1 LLRFLLDTDICSYI
15 MRGSHPSLQRR
26 MRSAA
31 IGEQA
36 ISVVTKAELLFGVS
50 VSPRPEKEDAAVAAF
65 LLHVDVLPLE
75 DAVAQH
81 YAEIRADLKARGVMI
96 GANDLWLAAHARS
109 LGLTLVTNNTRE
121 FERVGDLQLANW
133 TEPA

>member
-1 LLRFLLDTDICSYI
+1 MKGSY
-15 MRGSHPSLQRR
+15 PALQRR

-50 VSPRPEKEDAAVAAF
+50 VSPRPKKESVAVAAF
-65 LLHVDVLPLE
+65 LLHVAILPLE
-75 DAVAQH
+75 DAAAQH
-81 YAEIRADLKARGVMI
+81 YAEIRAELKARGVMI

-121 FERVGDLQLANW
+121 FRRVSGLLLENW
-133 TEPA
+133 TTA

>member
-1 LLRFLLDTDICSYI
+1 MLRFLLDTDICSYI

-50 VSPRPEKEDAAVAAF
+50 VSPRPEKEGIAVAAF
-65 LLHVDVLPLE
+65 LFLVDVLPLE

-81 YAEIRADLKARGVMI
+81 YAEIRADLKVRGVMI

-109 LGLTLVTNNTRE
+109 VGLTLVTNNTRE
-121 FERVGDLQLANW
+121 FGRVDGLQLANW
-133 TEPA
+133 TDPT

>member
-1 LLRFLLDTDICSYI
+1 MLRFLLDTDICSYI

-26 MRSAA
+26 MRSAV

-36 ISVVTKAELLFGVS
+36 VSVVTEAELLFGVS
-50 VSPRPEKEDAAVAAF
+50 VSPRPEKEGIAVAAF
-65 LLHVDVLPLE
+65 LLHVEVLSLE

-81 YAEIRADLKARGVMI
+81 YAEIRAELKARGVMI

-121 FERVGDLQLANW
+121 FERVGNLQLANW
-133 TEPA
+133 IEPD